1 MYYNFTVANAF
12 TFVLRVV
19 TNAVDKLWQLSKV
32 LKTRTNGLQT
42 AILLGSQSESSSKT
56 ISYKSFWLV
65 HVEVNI
71 THSLLVTQA
80 TIKML
85 TDTHTHTN
93 WQMDIINTEA
103 GDNYTIQ
110 PKIITTHYRLSGTLY
125 LLLIF
130 TINIIGQWHII
141 FIIGRTSAEFRE
153 TW

>member
-1 MYYNFTVANAF
+1 
-12 TFVLRVV
+12 
-19 TNAVDKLWQLSKV
+19 
-32 LKTRTNGLQT
+32 
-42 AILLGSQSESSSKT
+42 
-56 ISYKSFWLV
+56 V

-130 TINIIGQWHII
+130 TINIIGQ
-141 FIIGRTSAEFRE
+141 
-153 TW
+153 